1 MYLYFMILLCG
12 LANYMIAMTGIK
24 WSFSSF
30 FIVWFSL
37 KPFPILLNMM
47 GIPVVFFLFV
57 DQMFDRSVLRCK
69 GWLWRAYA
77 VCGTALL
84 LLYVIDLI
92 RLPLVIFIFVTSV
105 LIGLSY
111 VLSCSLA
118 EFTRLTKDGK
128 WFVAG
133 LCMMFIGSMHDTL
146 VLVQIIR
153 QGTLISHWGTA
164 GLIFSVLVIFGRQ
177 WMERGVKEVNLKG
190 CMTIGPKEASTA
202 LSVTS
207 IVNHSIKNEMN
218 KIQYLADQLKKALG
232 DLPYGTASQSVDEL
246 YRITNHVQ
254 EMVNK
259 IRQFSADIVLHEE
272 AIEMDMLVDEAL
284 LLIQPYA
291 EQHRVQM
298 VKSTDLHQ
306 QKLIVRCDSVYVKD
320 CMVNLCFN
328 AIEAMK
334 PDMGLLQ
341 VRIAAYKKGAMIE
354 FRDNG
359 TGILPTELARIQ
371 EPFYTTKKKS
381 THFGLGLSYCQQVM
395 AKHDGQLKVESQY
408 GVGTSVALYFP
419 KSRTRLVHLNYERSE
434 R

>member
-1 MYLYFMILLCG
+1 
-12 LANYMIAMTGIK
+12 MIAMTGIK
-24 WSFSSF
+24 WSLSSI

-57 DQMFDRSVLRCK
+57 DQMFDRSVLRYK
-69 GWLWRAYA
+69 GWLWRVYA
-77 VCGTALL
+77 VCGTVLL
-84 LLYVIDLI
+84 FLYVLGLI
-92 RLPLVIFIFVTSV
+92 GLPIVIFIFVIMV
-105 LIGLSY
+105 LVGLSY
-111 VLSCSLA
+111 VLSCSLVEYA
-118 EFTRLTKDGK
+118 RLTKDGK

-133 LCMMFIGSMHDTL
+133 LFIMFIGSMHDTL

-153 QGTLISHWGTA
+153 QGVLISHWGTA

-190 CMTIGPKEASTA
+190 CMTIGPEEASAA

-232 DLPYGTASQSVDEL
+232 GLPYDTASQSVDEL

-259 IRQFSADIVLHEE
+259 IRQFSSDLILHEE
-272 AIEMDMLVDEAL
+272 AVEMDMLVDEAL

-291 EQHRVQM
+291 EQHRVSM
-298 VKSTDLHQ
+298 VKCSDLQQ
-306 QKLIVRCDSVYVKD
+306 QKLIVHCDSIYVKD

-341 VRIAAYKKGAMIE
+341 VRIATYKKGALIE

-359 TGILPTELARIQ
+359 TGILPADLARIQ

-395 AKHDGQLKVESQY
+395 TKHDGQLKVESQF

-419 KSRTRLVHLNYERSE
+419 KSRTRRVDLKDK
-434 R
+434 